1 MATSSHYDANVDFT
15 VCPVCLDKFQT
26 PRSLPCS
33 HTFCHRCLSAHIE
46 SSCQDSDPAFGFPCP
61 VCRVFV
67 PAPGIL
73 RQYPTQ
79 DWASRFPENSFLS
92 TCIRKQVSPSDTT
105 CGPCE
110 ILGEHGIKADSWCVE
125 CEDSVCEKCVQ
136 RHKMFKALLSHQILP
151 ISNNGTDIFKDLEKI
166 QNYFEICEKH
176 EDRTIEHVCNDH
188 QKGCCSVCIIKEHK
202 HCREFSTI
210 AEAADTG
217 SDEIKLNLVRE
228 FEQLLSKVDKII
240 LKVKQNIADIDE
252 KMDTY
257 SEKIR
262 NMIEE
267 MVSQLKSLEDK
278 YINQLAEI
286 SKNVRKNLEESLSSY
301 EHRRMYIA
309 HWFETVS
316 TDTRKLTRE
325 ELVMKCLKT
334 NEVLK
339 AVDSLPL
346 IQLSIGLSAQMS
358 NGKEKIES
366 LGTLFCAKTTENNV
380 NFNNIQH
387 AEITEITE
395 FDIKHSRVF
404 GGGFLPN
411 GQLLLC
417 DNSLEKC
424 IVYGDDGSIVQEVPL
439 PGAPWDAFFESDG
452 RILITIPNKNTIVVL
467 QRNTLAI
474 EKTLP
479 LSCECRG
486 IAKWQDKYLIG
497 TRGKIEEYSTD
508 LAYLTSRSLNITDD
522 IAVDND
528 GCIVYG
534 NYNNSTIIKEDIN
547 HEVIFTYKHKKLVN
561 TCGVA
566 FDNHGFIFVNGRQS
580 NNIHILSA
588 DGNLLKIIDI
598 NEPQCI
604 KFEKNSRR
612 MFVVNSKGIVKI
624 FQIMW

>member
-1 MATSSHYDANVDFT
+1 M
-15 VCPVCLDKFQT
+15 
-26 PRSLPCS
+26 
-33 HTFCHRCLSAHIE
+33 
-46 SSCQDSDPAFGFPCP
+46 
-61 VCRVFV
+61 
-67 PAPGIL
+67 
-73 RQYPTQ
+73 
-79 DWASRFPENSFLS
+79 
-92 TCIRKQVSPSDTT
+92 
-105 CGPCE
+105 
-110 ILGEHGIKADSWCVE
+110 
-125 CEDSVCEKCVQ
+125 
-136 RHKMFKALLSHQILP
+136 
-151 ISNNGTDIFKDLEKI
+151 
-166 QNYFEICEKH
+166 
-176 EDRTIEHVCNDH
+176 
-188 QKGCCSVCIIKEHK
+188 CIIKEHK
-202 HCREFSTI
+202 HCRQFSTI

-240 LKVKQNIADIDE
+240 VKVKQNIADKDE
-252 KMDTY
+252 KMETY

-267 MVSQLKSLEDK
+267 MVSQLKSLEEK
-278 YINQLAEI
+278 YLNQLAEI
-286 SKNVRKNLEESLSSY
+286 SKNIRQNLEESLSSY

-316 TDTRKLTRE
+316 TDTRNLTRE

-339 AVDSLPL
+339 AVKSVPL
-346 IQLSIGLSAQMS
+346 IQMSIGLSAQMS

-387 AEITEITE
+387 AEITEIAE
-395 FDIKHSRVF
+395 FDIEHSRVF

-417 DNSLEKC
+417 DNSLKKC
-424 IVYGDDGSIVQEVPL
+424 IVYGDDGSIVQEIPL

-452 RILITIPNKNTIVVL
+452 RILITIPEKNTIVVL
-467 QRNTLAI
+467 QQNTLAI

-479 LSCECRG
+479 LSCDCKG
-486 IAKWQDKYLIG
+486 ISKWQDKYLIG
-497 TRGKIEEYSTD
+497 TWGKIVEFSTD
-508 LAYLTSRSLNITDD
+508 FRHLTSRELDITDD

-534 NYNNSTIIKEDIN
+534 NYKNSTIIKEDFN
-547 HEVIFTYKHKKLVN
+547 HKVIFTYKQEKLEK
-561 TCGVA
+561 TCGLA
-566 FDNHGFIFVNGRQS
+566 FDNNGFIFVNGRQS

-598 NEPQCI
+598 NEPRCI
-604 KFEKNSRR
+604 KFDKNSQR
-612 MFVVNSKGIVKI
+612 MFVVNSKGIVKM

>member
-1 MATSSHYDANVDFT
+1 
-15 VCPVCLDKFQT
+15 
-26 PRSLPCS
+26 
-33 HTFCHRCLSAHIE
+33 
-46 SSCQDSDPAFGFPCP
+46 
-61 VCRVFV
+61 
-67 PAPGIL
+67 
-73 RQYPTQ
+73 
-79 DWASRFPENSFLS
+79 
-92 TCIRKQVSPSDTT
+92 
-105 CGPCE
+105 
-110 ILGEHGIKADSWCVE
+110 
-125 CEDSVCEKCVQ
+125 
-136 RHKMFKALLSHQILP
+136 
-151 ISNNGTDIFKDLEKI
+151 
-166 QNYFEICEKH
+166 
-176 EDRTIEHVCNDH
+176 
-188 QKGCCSVCIIKEHK
+188 
-202 HCREFSTI
+202 
-210 AEAADTG
+210 
-217 SDEIKLNLVRE
+217 
-228 FEQLLSKVDKII
+228 
-240 LKVKQNIADIDE
+240 
-252 KMDTY
+252 MDTY

-267 MVSQLKSLEDK
+267 MVSQLKSLADK

-316 TDTRKLTRE
+316 TDTRNLTRE

-339 AVDSLPL
+339 AVNSLPL
-346 IQLSIGLSAQMS
+346 IQMSIGLSAQMS

-534 NYNNSTIIKEDIN
+534 NFNNSTIIKEDIN
-547 HEVIFTYKHKKLVN
+547 HEVIFTYKHKKLVK

-604 KFEKNSRR
+604 KFEKNSQR